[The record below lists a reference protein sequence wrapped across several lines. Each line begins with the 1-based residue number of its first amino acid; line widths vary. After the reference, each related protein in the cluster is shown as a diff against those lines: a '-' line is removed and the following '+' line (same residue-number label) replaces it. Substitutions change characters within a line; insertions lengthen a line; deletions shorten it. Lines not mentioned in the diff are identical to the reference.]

1 MEKLYVT
8 HRGPNWPLLMEM
20 LHHSQGAQSD
30 LYLWKMLHHSRGPQ
44 LIFING
50 KTLRHSWGAP
60 TDLYWWKNLTSLMG
74 GRNWPLLM
82 EMLHHSQ
89 GAQSDLYLWKMLHHS
104 RGPQLIFINGKTL
117 RHSWGAPTDLY
128 WWKNLTSLTRGPDWP
143 LLMEKRYVNHRGPLR
158 SLDLYQL
165 IYINLNI
172 CGEEFS
178 GFPSLFC
185 VLFKINT
192 HQTFKDTRPK
202 PAYGRQG
209 LDWNY
214 NGPPLIQKHHV
225 THGGPQ
231 PTF

>member
-1 MEKLYVT
+1 
-8 HRGPNWPLLMEM
+8 
-20 LHHSQGAQSD
+20 
-30 LYLWKMLHHSRGPQ
+30 
-44 LIFING
+44 
-50 KTLRHSWGAP
+50 
-60 TDLYWWKNLTSLMG
+60 MG

-225 THGGPQ
+225 THGGPNRPFRCLDTWRSWLMLTTLWKVSRSPSSELPCLLAAVCCTNWGRWDPKQ
-231 PTF
+231 NVDSAFLILHALLQSNFHSFWHFLNL

>member
-1 MEKLYVT
+1 MGFLRNRRWLGVNPVEGWEITKVLPCGSSCKQSRLPRGYNWPLLMEKLYVT
-8 HRGPNWPLLMEM
+8 HRGP
-20 LHHSQGAQSD
+20 
-30 LYLWKMLHHSRGPQ
+30 
-44 LIFING
+44 
-50 KTLRHSWGAP
+50 
-60 TDLYWWKNLTSLMG
+60 
-74 GRNWPLLM
+74 NWPLLM

-214 NGPPLIQKHHV
+214 NGPPLIQKRHV

>member
-1 MEKLYVT
+1 MT
-8 HRGPNWPLLMEM
+8 SPTQGPDWPLLVEKR
-20 LHHSQGAQSD
+20 D
-30 LYLWKMLHHSRGPQ
+30 VNNKGPQ
-44 LIFING
+44 LTSLDG
-50 KTLRHSWGAP
+50 KTLCHQRGAA
-60 TDLYWWKNLTSLMG
+60 TDLYWWKCVMSPM
-74 GRNWPLLM
+74 W
-82 EMLHHSQ
+82 
-89 GAQSDLYLWKMLHHS
+89 
-104 RGPQLIFINGKTL
+104 GPK
-117 RHSWGAPTDLY
+117 
-128 WWKNLTSLTRGPDWP
+128 WP